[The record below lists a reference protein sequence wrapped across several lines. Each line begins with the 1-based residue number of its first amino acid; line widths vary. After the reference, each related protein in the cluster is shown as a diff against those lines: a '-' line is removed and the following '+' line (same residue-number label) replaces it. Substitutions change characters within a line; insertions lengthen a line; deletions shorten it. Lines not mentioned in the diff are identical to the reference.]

1 MVFYLQ
7 QHIFFFLFFI
17 FFIFGLSCWWR
28 SFFLHIHGG
37 HKMIVGSIQVQSTV
51 NNTWYTN
58 ILDRYRHAFLS
69 LTKQNIFSQVLKT
82 QRFPSIYKYYI
93 CLIDIVCI
101 YTFLDN
107 WTDLLFFQVYVV
119 DLEILYIYTL
129 TFYSHTALPILKL
142 CTTLWKC
149 EHNVATLPIFLS
161 DLWQTP
167 KILMIKIA
175 WRGSCWLGVL
185 CIELQTTTTVCSV
198 LLLRWGI
205 CLYCI
210 MYTIRF
216 EWCKAKGQKKVTN

>member
-1 MVFYLQ
+1 MSFLVFFLDFVTLIPHNLKVKETMKVSSKIWMVFYL
-7 QHIFFFLFFI
+7 HFLFSSFL
-17 FFIFGLSCWWR
+17 FSSSLAFLVGWR

-82 QRFPSIYKYYI
+82 QRFPSIYKYYK

-119 DLEILYIYTL
+119 DLEILYIYKYTYILL
-129 TFYSHTALPILKL
+129 TH
-142 CTTLWKC
+142 
-149 EHNVATLPIFLS
+149 
-161 DLWQTP
+161 
-167 KILMIKIA
+167 
-175 WRGSCWLGVL
+175 
-185 CIELQTTTTVCSV
+185 CIT
-198 LLLRWGI
+198 
-205 CLYCI
+205 YFKAMYNI
-210 MYTIRF
+210 M
-216 EWCKAKGQKKVTN
+216 KVWT